1 MGIRILHHY
10 RLDTVHPDRQVIGS
24 VPVRLYQCDMDVE
37 VRSHIGIDLNL
48 VRGVSGLGG
57 LDPLA
62 AEDTGAVFDGNQC
75 PAVLC

>member
-1 MGIRILHHY
+1 MGIRILHHH
-10 RLDTVHPDRQVIGS
+10 RLDTVHPDRQVIGC

-48 VRGVSGLGG
+48 IRGVSGLGC
-57 LDPLA
+57 LDPFA
-62 AEDTGAVFDGNQC
+62 AEDAGSVFDGNQC